1 MCPGARASS
10 ARWGGWSGRVRVWK
24 MVVPGGWPIL
34 FEVGDPVRLEVCVG
48 TRGGKDRGVGGGYR
62 ATGRLPKA
70 SAYSAPRFQ
79 KAFLESEAVNEPHL
93 GANINACE
101 ELRWVSPAPSPGA
114 VPARPAEGARA
125 PETGTQVALHCWRA
139 RKGNKFGQ
147 VFGRMS
153 QVASRNAPSTPVSAA
168 GSLLRGAES
177 LEGMRGVSRLSR
189 G

>member
-1 MCPGARASS
+1 
-10 ARWGGWSGRVRVWK
+10 

-34 FEVGDPVRLEVCVG
+34 FGVGDPVRLEVCVG
-48 TRGGKDRGVGGGYR
+48 TRGGKDGGVGGGYR

-101 ELRWVSPAPSPGA
+101 ELRWVSPAPSRGA

-147 VFGRMS
+147 VFGQMS